1 MVESGYGEAAMNAL
15 SIRTDILLARRTGL
29 IGCLLFLCVVGA
41 SSVAESEE
49 WQSVRIDGV
58 PHVRQKPDFCGEAC
72 AEMYL
77 RKLRVPFDQDAV
89 FDLSGLDPVLGRGC
103 YTRDLIRALR
113 TIGFDTGSVWSE
125 IPVNEATSKLN
136 ESFAALHADLVSGVP
151 SIVCMRYDDRPA
163 PTEHFRLVLGYEA
176 ETDEVLFHDPAI
188 ADGAYRRLARSQ
200 FLKLWP
206 LKYAAEKW
214 KLVRLRLDGTET
226 LGRTA
231 KGRPHNAAFAQHI
244 LKLRSKLPKDNFAI
258 VLQRPFVVIGN
269 EDRETV
275 KRHAE
280 DTVKWAVERM
290 KQDYFTRDPS
300 QIIDIWLFQ
309 DATSYEENAEKLFGA
324 RPSTPYGYYSSRH
337 HALVMNIA
345 TGGGTLVHEI
355 VHPYIAANF
364 PECPSWFNEG
374 LASLYEASG
383 ERDGHIIGLVNWRLP
398 ALQRALRK
406 GTVPPFK
413 TLCDTTTDE
422 FYNQDRGTNYAQA
435 RYLCYY
441 LQEHGLLIR
450 FYHAFRRNVA
460 SDPTGYGTLK
470 SILREEEMAE
480 FQKRWKDF
488 VLGLKFEG

>member
-1 MVESGYGEAAMNAL
+1 MS
-15 SIRTDILLARRTGL
+15 GL
-29 IGCLLFLCVVGA
+29 IGCLLLLGVGP
-41 SSVAESEE
+41 VRNTAESAD

-77 RKLRVPFDQDAV
+77 RKLHVPLDQDAV

-113 TIGFDTGSVWSE
+113 AIGFDTGPVWSE
-125 IPVNEATSKLN
+125 FPVRESQSKLTHA
-136 ESFAALHADLVSGVP
+136 FAALHADLVAGIP
-151 SIVCMRYDDRPA
+151 SIVCMRYDERPA
-163 PTEHFRLVLGYEA
+163 PTEHFRLVLGYDSD
-176 ETDEVLFHDPAI
+176 TDEILFHDPAI
-188 ADGAYRRLARSQ
+188 ADGAYRRMSRTQ
-200 FLKLWP
+200 FCNLWP
-206 LKYAAEKW
+206 LKYDEQKW
-214 KLVRLRLDGTET
+214 TLVRLRLKRTEK

-231 KGRPHNAAFAQHI
+231 TSRPRNAAFAQHI
-244 LKLRSKLPKDNFAI
+244 LKLRAKLPNDNFAI
-258 VLQRPFVVIGN
+258 VLQKPFVVIGN

-280 DTVKWAVERM
+280 DTVKWAVERL

-309 DATSYEENAEKLFGA
+309 DAPSYEENAEKLFGS
-324 RPSTPYGYYSSRH
+324 RPSTPYGYYLSRH

-364 PECPSWFNEG
+364 PDCPSWFNEG

-406 GTVPPFK
+406 GTVPSFK
-413 TLCDTTTDE
+413 TLCETTTDE
-422 FYNQDRGTNYAQA
+422 FYNQDRGSNYAQA

-441 LQEHGLLIR
+441 LQEHGLLVR
-450 FYHAFRRNVA
+450 FYRAFHRNVA
-460 SDPTGYGTLK
+460 SDPSGYATLK
-470 SILREEEMAE
+470 SILREEDMVE

-488 VLGLKFEG
+488 VLTLRFED

>member
-1 MVESGYGEAAMNAL
+1 
-15 SIRTDILLARRTGL
+15 
-29 IGCLLFLCVVGA
+29 
-41 SSVAESEE
+41 
-49 WQSVRIDGV
+49 
-58 PHVRQKPDFCGEAC
+58 
-72 AEMYL
+72 
-77 RKLRVPFDQDAV
+77 LRV
-89 FDLSGLDPVLGRGC
+89 
-103 YTRDLIRALR
+103 
-113 TIGFDTGSVWSE
+113 IGFDTGSVWSK
-125 IPVNEATSKLN
+125 IPVREAKSKLDDA
-136 ESFAALHADLVSGVP
+136 FTALHADLVAGVP
-151 SIVCMRYDDRPA
+151 SIVCMRYDERPA
-163 PTEHFRLVLGYEA
+163 PTEHFRLVLGYDTD
-176 ETDEVLFHDPAI
+176 TDELLFHDPAI
-188 ADGAYRRLARSQ
+188 ADGAYRRMARSL

-206 LKYAAEKW
+206 LKYDKEKW
-214 KLVRLRLDGTET
+214 TLVRLRLERTET

-231 KGRPHNAAFAQHI
+231 IGRSHNAAFAQHI
-244 LKLRSKLPKDNFAI
+244 LKLRSKLPNANFAV

-269 EDRETV
+269 EDRDTV

-280 DTVKWAVERM
+280 DTVKWAVERL
-290 KQDYFTRDPS
+290 KQDYFTRDPA

-309 DATSYEENAEKLFGA
+309 DAPSYEENAEKLFGA
-324 RPSTPYGYYSSRH
+324 RPSTPYGYYLSRH

-355 VHPYIAANF
+355 VHPYIASNF

-413 TLCDTTTDE
+413 TLCETTTDE

-441 LQEHGLLIR
+441 LQEHSLLVR
-450 FYHAFRRNVA
+450 FYRDFRRNVA
-460 SDPTGYGTLK
+460 SDPTGYETLK
-470 SILREEEMAE
+470 SILREEDMAE

-488 VLGLKFEG
+488 VLQLKFEG

>member
-1 MVESGYGEAAMNAL
+1 MGAL
-15 SIRTDILLARRTGL
+15 SIRTDVLPARLTTGL
-29 IGCLLFLCVVGA
+29 IGCLLFLSLGRA
-41 SSVAESEE
+41 SSIAESAE
-49 WQSVRIDGV
+49 WQSIRIDGV

-77 RKLRVPFDQDAV
+77 RKLRLPFDQDAV
-89 FDLSGLDPVLGRGC
+89 FDLSGLDPTLGRGC
-103 YTRDLIRALR
+103 YTRDLIRALSA
-113 TIGFDTGSVWSE
+113 IGFDTGSVWSQ
-125 IPVNEATSKLN
+125 IPIREATSKLN
-136 ESFAALHADLVSGVP
+136 EAFAALHADLVAGVP
-151 SIVCMRYDDRPA
+151 SIVCMRYDERPA
-163 PTEHFRLVLGYEA
+163 PTEHFRLVLGYDSD
-176 ETDEVLFHDPAI
+176 TDQVLFHDPAV
-188 ADGAYRRLARSQ
+188 ADSAYRRMGRPL

-206 LKYAAEKW
+206 LKYDEEKST
-214 KLVRLRLDGTET
+214 LIRLRLKTTEA
-226 LGRTA
+226 LGQTG
-231 KGRPHNAAFAQHI
+231 KGRAHNAAYAQHI
-244 LKLRSKLPKDNFAI
+244 LKLRAKLPRGNFVI
-258 VLQRPFVVIGN
+258 LLERPFVVIGN

-275 KRHAE
+275 RHHAE
-280 DTVKWAVERM
+280 HTVKWAIERL
-290 KQDYFTRDPS
+290 KQDYFTWDPS

-324 RPSTPYGYYSSRH
+324 RPTTPYGYYLSRH

-364 PECPSWFNEG
+364 PDCPSWFNEG

-383 ERDGHIIGLVNWRLP
+383 ERDGHLIGLVNWRLP

-413 TLCDTTTDE
+413 TLCETTTDE
-422 FYNQDRGTNYAQA
+422 FYNHDRGSNYSQA

-441 LQEHGLLIR
+441 LQERGLLIQ
-450 FYHAFRRNVA
+450 FYQAFRRKVA

-470 SILREEEMAE
+470 AILREEDMAE

-488 VLGLKFEG
+488 VLELKFEG

>member
-1 MVESGYGEAAMNAL
+1 L
-15 SIRTDILLARRTGL
+15 
-29 IGCLLFLCVVGA
+29 
-41 SSVAESEE
+41 
-49 WQSVRIDGV
+49 
-58 PHVRQKPDFCGEAC
+58 
-72 AEMYL
+72 
-77 RKLRVPFDQDAV
+77 
-89 FDLSGLDPVLGRGC
+89 
-103 YTRDLIRALR
+103 
-113 TIGFDTGSVWSE
+113 
-125 IPVNEATSKLN
+125 NEA
-136 ESFAALHADLVSGVP
+136 FAALHADLVAGVP

-163 PTEHFRLVLGYEA
+163 PTEHFRLVLGYDA
-176 ETDEVLFHDPAI
+176 DTDEVLFHDPAI
-188 ADGAYRRLARSQ
+188 ADGAYRRMSRSQ

-206 LKYAAEKW
+206 LKYDKEKW
-214 KLVRLRLDGTET
+214 TLVRLRLEGTEAQ
-226 LGRTA
+226 GRTA
-231 KGRPHNAAFAQHI
+231 KGRPHNAALAQHI
-244 LKLRSKLPKDNFAI
+244 LKLRAKLPNDNFAI

-275 KRHAE
+275 KRHAD
-280 DTVKWAVERM
+280 DTVKWALERL

-309 DATSYEENAEKLFGA
+309 DAPSYEENAEKLFGA
-324 RPSTPYGYYSSRH
+324 RPSTPYGYYLSRH

-383 ERDGHIIGLVNWRLP
+383 ERNGHIIGLVNWRLP

-413 TLCDTTTDE
+413 ALCETTTDE
-422 FYNQDRGTNYAQA
+422 FYNHDGGSNYAQA

-450 FYHAFRRNVA
+450 FYQTFRRNVA
-460 SDPTGYGTLK
+460 SDSTGYETLK
-470 SILREEEMAE
+470 SILRAEDMAE